1 MRSPGCARRTS
12 ARCTITGPV
21 RGEKALG
28 HLPCRTSA
36 GWDREAPASWWES
49 SPDGPSVGMGQA
61 FIPYRVVTEDMVSQ
75 GSSSLKNA
83 LKFPAGAFSTE
94 AATARE
100 VSQRME

>member
-1 MRSPGCARRTS
+1 MAEISTLHNHRPRKG
-12 ARCTITGPV
+12 
-21 RGEKALG
+21 
-28 HLPCRTSA
+28 
-36 GWDREAPASWWES
+36 REGSRPPPMSYKCGMGQGGGGGASWWGS

-61 FIPYRVVTEDMVSQ
+61 FIPYHVVTENMPSQ

-100 VSQRME
+100 VSQHTE